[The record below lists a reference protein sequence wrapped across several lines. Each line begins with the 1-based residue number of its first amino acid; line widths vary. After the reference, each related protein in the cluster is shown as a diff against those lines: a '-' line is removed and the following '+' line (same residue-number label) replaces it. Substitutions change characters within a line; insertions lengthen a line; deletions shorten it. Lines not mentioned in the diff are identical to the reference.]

1 MAKTTVSVSK
11 KNNSVWR
18 IYFYDTNEEGKYYF
32 GTQRINPLLI
42 LYYKLIRRHRK
53 QGACSICGNVYLFLT
68 NWYDKK
74 MDCPNCLDD
83 YDDYEN

>member
-1 MAKTTVSVSK
+1 MAKTIVSVSK

-42 LYYKLIRRHRK
+42 LYYKLKKSSLYRDIFVLPDL
-53 QGACSICGNVYLFLT
+53 SIFYGQIWNRG
-68 NWYDKK
+68 
-74 MDCPNCLDD
+74 
-83 YDDYEN
+83 